1 LIQLWYSKGVCMS
14 QPENTPPARR
24 QSLFRVF
31 GSVIASMFGVQSSR
45 KHRED
50 FGHGKASTYIA
61 VGLIATIL
69 FVLAVWG
76 VVQLVVRVAQPT

>member
-1 LIQLWYSKGVCMS
+1 MS
-14 QPENTPPARR
+14 QPEKSPPGRR
-24 QSLFRVF
+24 QSLFSVF
-31 GSVIASMFGVQSSR
+31 GSVFASMFGVQSSK
-45 KHRED
+45 KHEED

>member
-1 LIQLWYSKGVCMS
+1 MS
-14 QPENTPPARR
+14 QPEKSPPGGR

-31 GSVIASMFGVQSSR
+31 GSVFASMFGVQSSS
-45 KHRED
+45 KHKED

-69 FVLAVWG
+69 FVLTVWG
-76 VVQLVVRVAQPT
+76 VVQLVVRVAQPG